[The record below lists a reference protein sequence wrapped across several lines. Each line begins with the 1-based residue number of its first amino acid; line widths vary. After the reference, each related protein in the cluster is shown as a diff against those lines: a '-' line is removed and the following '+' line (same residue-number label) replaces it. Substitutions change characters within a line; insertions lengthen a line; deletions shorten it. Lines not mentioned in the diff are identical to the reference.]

1 MSLTKI
7 TVVMVKNVL
16 LGAVLVAVL
25 ALSGCNNDE
34 DTWEK
39 WRPIKVEA
47 EGIVLA
53 TSSSEF
59 YMEGTAPAE
68 GGNFTLIAYSD
79 NGAGLSLSI
88 DDTYVWRYS
97 KWDEDNTTPIY
108 SSDWGEATYMID
120 KDNTIEIKLK
130 LNPNE
135 SSSEKVFDFQL
146 SGAYEL
152 VYVKITQAA
161 E

>member
-1 MSLTKI
+1 
-7 TVVMVKNVL
+7 MVKNVL

-25 ALSGCNNDE
+25 AFYGCNNDE

-47 EGIVLA
+47 KGIVL
-53 TSSSEF
+53 TSSSDEF
-59 YMEGTAPAE
+59 YTECTAPAE
-68 GGNFTLIAYSD
+68 GGNFTFIAYSD

-88 DDTYVWRYS
+88 DNTIVWHYS
-97 KWDEDNTTPIY
+97 KWDEVNTTPIY
-108 SSDWGEATYMID
+108 SRDWGEAIYLID
-120 KDNTIEIKLK
+120 DKNTIKIKVK

-135 SSSEKVFDFQL
+135 SSSEKVFYFQL
-146 SGAYEL
+146 SGAYEH
-152 VYVKITQAA
+152 VYIKITQAA